1 MAAVVGKA
9 RWVLHLPGCH
19 SLKEKRKIVVGLR
32 DRLQSRHRV
41 SVAETDFQ
49 DKWQMAELCAVLV
62 TSDHSLAQ
70 KLMDR
75 LDRQVDSEIRVQV
88 VEREVVWY

>member
-1 MAAVVGKA
+1 MAAVAGMA

-32 DRLQSRHRV
+32 DRLQSRYRV

-49 DKWQMAELCAVLV
+49 DKWQMAEVCAVLV
-62 TSDHSLAQ
+62 SSDHAFAH

-75 LDRQVDSEIRVQV
+75 LQRQVDSEMRVQV
-88 VEREVVWY
+88 VEREVIWY

>member
-1 MAAVVGKA
+1 MAAVVGMA

-32 DRLQSRHRV
+32 DRLQARHRV
-41 SVAETDFQ
+41 SAAETDFQ

-62 TSDHSLAQ
+62 ASDHKVAHA
-70 KLMDR
+70 LMER
-75 LDRQVDSEIRVQV
+75 LERQVDSEIRVQV
-88 VEREVVWY
+88 VEREIVWY

>member
-1 MAAVVGKA
+1 MG

-32 DRLQSRHRV
+32 DRLNSRHRV
-41 SVAETDFQ
+41 SAAETDLQ
-49 DKWQMAELCAVLV
+49 DKWQMAELCAVFV
-62 TSDHSLAQ
+62 TSDFSLAQ

-75 LDRQVDSEIRVQV
+75 LDRQVNSEMRVQV
-88 VEREVVWY
+88 VEREVLWY

>member
-1 MAAVVGKA
+1 MTAVVGMA

-19 SLKEKRKIVVGLR
+19 SLKAKRKIVLGLR
-32 DRLQSRHRV
+32 DRIQSRHRV

-62 TSDHSLAQ
+62 ASNRSVART
-70 KLMDR
+70 LMER
-75 LDRQVDSEIRVQV
+75 LERQVDSEFRVQV
-88 VEREVVWY
+88 IQREITWY